1 MGNGK
6 GAESQALA
14 VTLGGNPISK
24 DLLVLGGYFLLCMF
38 AVQVHTCVV
47 QVCVCV
53 CAGAHSPALPEL
65 DLPPPGS
72 RKSFLWG

>member
-53 CAGAHSPALPEL
+53 CARAFSCSA
-65 DLPPPGS
+65 
-72 RKSFLWG
+72 

>member
-24 DLLVLGGYFLLCMF
+24 DLPVLGGYFLSCMF
-38 AVQVHTCVV
+38 VV
-47 QVCVCV
+47 
-53 CAGAHSPALPEL
+53 
-65 DLPPPGS
+65 
-72 RKSFLWG
+72 